1 MQVTFITYA
10 TPGPFQDLA
19 DDMLRS
25 CKALNYEALS
35 VPLPQKGEGRNF
47 YGYAMMRCLEAIDE
61 ALCKG
66 AVALVDAD
74 QRLVSRVPDDFWDG
88 AWKVAAINRRGD
100 KDMVRI
106 YGVAQNYLSSV
117 VFLREDDHD
126 FARIFML
133 EWIKRTYELGRAPS
147 GHALAQTRDS
157 FYIQNQWKPNW
168 FCDQASLNQMLQTMN
183 DEAPGTV
190 KDLSRQE
197 WSARK
202 EGNGAI
208 LLHFKGPK
216 GKGYAS

>member
-1 MQVTFITYA
+1 MRVTFITYA
-10 TPGPFQDLA
+10 TPGPFQDMA
-19 DDMLRS
+19 DDMLKS
-25 CKALNYEALS
+25 CQAFDYDAVSIL
-35 VPLPQKGEGRNF
+35 LPQKGDGRNF

-74 QRLVSRVPDDFWDG
+74 QKLVSRVPNDLWEG
-88 AWKVAAINRRGD
+88 SWKVAAINRRGE

-133 EWIKRTYELGRAPS
+133 EWIRRTYEFGRTPS
-147 GHALAQTRDS
+147 GHSMAETRDG
-157 FYIQNQWKPNW
+157 FYIQNDWKPNW
-168 FCDQASLNQMLQTMN
+168 FCDQASLNQMLQAMKE
-183 DEAPGTV
+183 DDPVSV
-190 KDLSRQE
+190 KDLAKDV

-208 LLHFKGPK
+208 LLHFKGTR
-216 GKGYAS
+216 GKGYTL